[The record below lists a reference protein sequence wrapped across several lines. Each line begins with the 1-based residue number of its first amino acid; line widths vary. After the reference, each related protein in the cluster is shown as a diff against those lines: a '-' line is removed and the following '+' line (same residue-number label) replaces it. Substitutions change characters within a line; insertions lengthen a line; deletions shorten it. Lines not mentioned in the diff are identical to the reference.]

1 MMKKLEIGS
10 LTPDFELPDQDG
22 KPFRIKQH
30 LGNKNMVI
38 FFYPKDETPGCT
50 IEACTFRDA
59 YEDFKEYHAEIIGI
73 SNDGTESHRRFADNH
88 RLPFTL
94 LSDPD
99 GKVRNLFGVPRSF
112 LGLLPGR
119 TTYIINKEGRIVH
132 IFNNQVDARKH
143 VEIALEILKKLN

>member
-1 MMKKLEIGS
+1 MAF
-10 LTPDFELPDQDG
+10 T
-22 KPFRIKQH
+22 IKWA
-30 LGNKNMVI
+30 
-38 FFYPKDETPGCT
+38 ES
-50 IEACTFRDA
+50 A
-59 YEDFKEYHAEIIGI
+59 YEDFKEYDAEIIGI
-73 SNDGTESHRRFADNH
+73 SNDGTESHRSFADNH
-88 RLPFTL
+88 RLPFIL

-99 GKVRNLFGVPRSF
+99 GRVRNLFGVPRSF

>member
-10 LTPDFELPDQDG
+10 FTPDFELPDQDG
-22 KPFRIKQH
+22 QPFRIKQH
-30 LGNKNMVI
+30 LGNKNLVI
-38 FFYPKDETPGCT
+38 FFYPKDETHGCT
-50 IEACTFRDA
+50 MEACTFRDA
-59 YEDFKEYHAEIIGI
+59 YEDFKEYNAEIIGI
-73 SNDGTESHRRFADNH
+73 SNDWTESHRRFADNH